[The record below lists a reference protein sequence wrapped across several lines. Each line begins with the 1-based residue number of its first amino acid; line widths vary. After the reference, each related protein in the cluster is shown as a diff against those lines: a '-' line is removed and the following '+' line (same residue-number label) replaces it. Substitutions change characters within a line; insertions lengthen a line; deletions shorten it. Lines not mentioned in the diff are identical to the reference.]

1 MSISVRDLLN
11 TKKIDVEVAV
21 GGWVRTRRDSKGF
34 SFIELND
41 GSCLSSIQV
50 LAKDTLSNYQDV
62 LQDLHTGASV
72 FIRGL
77 LVSSPAKGQ
86 QVEILATEIKVLGHA
101 DAGSYPLQK
110 KRHSN
115 EFLRSISHLRFR
127 TNTFGAVF
135 RLRSE
140 LSFAVHKF
148 FHERGFVYLHTPIIT
163 TADCEG
169 AGAMFQVTTL
179 NLSSIPNDDRGMPN
193 YAEDFFGRKASLTVS
208 GQLEAEAA
216 ACALGKVYTF
226 GPTFRAENSNTPRHL
241 SEFWMIEPEVA
252 FNDLEAN
259 MRLAEDFT
267 KFLIEYSLA
276 HCAED
281 MQFFDSWI
289 EKGIIKALRDVA
301 EAKFEVMTY
310 TEAIAVLE
318 RSNKEFQFPTTWGS
332 ELQTEH
338 ERFLTDEYV
347 KGPCFVIDYPKDIK
361 AFYMRQNQDGKTV
374 RAMDLLVPRLGEII
388 GGSQREEREDCLRAR
403 ITEMGFEPAD
413 YDWYLDL
420 RRFGTVPH
428 AGFGLGFERL
438 LMYVS
443 GISNIRD
450 VIPFPRFPGHAEF

>member
-1 MSISVRDLLN
+1 M
-11 TKKIDVEVAV
+11 K
-21 GGWVRTRRDSKGF
+21 TRRDSKGF

-50 LAKDTLSNYQDV
+50 LAKDTLNNYQDI
-62 LQDLHTGASV
+62 LQYLHTGASV
-72 FIRGL
+72 FVRGL
-77 LVSSPAKGQ
+77 LVKSPAKGQ
-86 QVEILATEIKVLGHA
+86 QVEISATEITVLGHA
-101 DAGSYPLQK
+101 DADTYPLQK

-115 EFLRSISHLRFR
+115 EFLRSIAHLRFR

-140 LSFAVHKF
+140 LSFAINKF

-267 KFLIEYSLA
+267 KFLIDYSLE

-318 RSNKEFQFPTTWGS
+318 RSNKQFQFPTTWGS

-388 GGSQREEREDCLRAR
+388 GGSQREEREDRLRAR